1 MSRSIRVG
9 DFIRDEISKIVK
21 QELRDPR
28 ITKHLTISDVVV
40 SRDLAYANIY
50 VSSFEHDT
58 NEDQEGVI
66 KVLNNASGFFRTKLS
81 KRHNMRT
88 TPKLKFH
95 YDSLIADGLRIEGK
109 IFEARSKD
117 RLNIAKKNG

>member
-81 KRHNMRT
+81 KRHNMRI

-95 YDSLIADGLRIEGK
+95 YDSLIDGISIHLSWLV
-109 IFEARSKD
+109 AMASYS
-117 RLNIAKKNG
+117 AS